1 MAPQSDDADVADGD
15 WITDK
20 YLQSRHACRGRIG
33 DQLLQRFATLNAS
46 GRGSVKDNHLAIG
59 NALGARGLGERSN
72 TFVTLCIR
80 EPDNLKWAVAL
91 DQTAGVVVDRLA
103 RTRQQTRRGVV
114 VGQNHGGV
122 GLIALQGDANSH
134 LSHGG
139 ARKRVRSTQSLRTQD
154 HMHAECAALAHQ
166 SIQQQR

>member
-1 MAPQSDDADVADGD
+1 M
-15 WITDK
+15 
-20 YLQSRHACRGRIG
+20 
-33 DQLLQRFATLNAS
+33 QRFTTFNAS

-72 TFVTLCIR
+72 TFVALRIR
-80 EPDNLKWAVAL
+80 EPDNLKWTVAL
-91 DQTAGVVVDRLA
+91 DQTAGIVVDRLA
-103 RTRQQTRRGVV
+103 RTRQQPRRGVV
-114 VGQNHGGV
+114 VGQDHGGV
-122 GLIALQGDANSH
+122 GLVALQRDANSH